1 MSIASGQDLAVHGV
15 TLHVEQRG
23 AGSHTAQTLV
33 LLHGFTGSAA
43 SWGKHLDTFAAA
55 GLRVI
60 AFDLLGHGASSA
72 PDDPQRYR
80 MERCQEDICAA
91 LEILGVGSGEA
102 ILLGYSM
109 GGRLALYLGF
119 SGYFRAL
126 ILESA
131 SPGLA
136 SASEREQRLASDE
149 RLAASIER
157 DGIAAF
163 VASWEQLPLFAS
175 QRALPAEVHEQLHC
189 QRLQNRPDGLANSL
203 RGMGTG
209 IQPALHERLPALDLP
224 VLLLAGELDSK
235 FCAIARQMGQLLP
248 RSSLEIVPGAGHTIH
263 LEQSEQFDKRVLAF
277 CQACLAQQDR

>member
-1 MSIASGQDLAVHGV
+1 MSTAAGQDLAVHSV
-15 TLHVEQRG
+15 TLHVELRK
-23 AGSHTAQTLV
+23 AANPAAPPLV

-43 SWGKHLDTFAAA
+43 SWGAHLDTFAAA

-72 PDDPQRYR
+72 PDDPERYR
-80 MERCQEDICAA
+80 MERCQEDVCAA
-91 LEILGVGSGEA
+91 LGMLGVGSGEA

-136 SASEREQRLASDE
+136 SPIEREQRRASDE

-157 DGIAAF
+157 DGMAAF

-175 QRALPAEVHEQLHC
+175 QRALPAEIRQRLRN
-189 QRLQNRPDGLANSL
+189 QRLQNRPGGLANSL

-209 IQPALHERLPALDLP
+209 SQPALYERLPTLELP
-224 VLLLAGELDSK
+224 VLLLAGELDAK
-235 FCAIARQMGQLLP
+235 FYAIARQMREALP
-248 RSSLEIVPGAGHTIH
+248 RASLEIVPGAGHTIH
-263 LEQSEQFDKRVLAF
+263 LEQPELFDKSVLAF
-277 CQACLAQQDR
+277 CQASLMQ

>member
-1 MSIASGQDLAVHGV
+1 MSTATGQDLVVHGV
-15 TLHVEQRG
+15 TLHVELRG
-23 AGSHTAQTLV
+23 AADSAAPTLA

-43 SWGKHLDTFAAA
+43 GWGAHLDTFAAA

-72 PDDPQRYR
+72 PDAPQRYS
-80 MERCQEDICAA
+80 MARCQEDVCAA
-91 LEILGVGSGEA
+91 LGMLGVGPGDA

-119 SGYFRAL
+119 SGYFHAL

-136 SASEREQRLASDE
+136 NPTEREQRRASDE

-157 DGIAAF
+157 DGVAAF

-175 QRALPAEVHEQLHC
+175 QRALPAEVRARLRA
-189 QRLQNRPDGLANSL
+189 QRLQNRPGGLANSL
-203 RGMGTG
+203 RGMGAG
-209 IQPALHERLPALDLP
+209 SQPALHERLTALDLP
-224 VLLLAGELDSK
+224 VLLLAGELDTK
-235 FCAIARQMGQLLP
+235 YCAIARQMRQMIARSQLA
-248 RSSLEIVPGAGHTIH
+248 IIPGAGHTVH
-263 LEQSEQFDKRVLAF
+263 LEQPEQFDRQVLAF
-277 CQACLAQQDR
+277 CRACLAGQEK

>member
-1 MSIASGQDLAVHGV
+1 MNRAVGQDLAVHGI
-15 TLHVEQRG
+15 TLHVEQRN
-23 AGSHTAQTLV
+23 AAHSAAQTVV

-43 SWGKHLDTFAAA
+43 SWGTHLDTFATA

-72 PDDPQRYR
+72 PDDPLRYR

-91 LEILGVGSGEA
+91 LEMLGVGQSEA

-131 SPGLA
+131 SPGLVN
-136 SASEREQRLASDE
+136 ASEREERRASDE

-163 VASWEQLPLFAS
+163 VASWEQHPLFAS
-175 QRALPAEVHEQLHC
+175 QRALPSGHRERQRN
-189 QRLQNRPDGLANSL
+189 QRLQNRPAGLANSL

-209 IQPALHERLPALDLP
+209 IQPSLHEQLPMLDLP
-224 VLLLAGELDSK
+224 VLLLAGELDTK
-235 FCAIARQMGQLLP
+235 FCTIARQMCHAIP
-248 RSSLEIVPGAGHTIH
+248 RASLEIIRGAGHTIH
-263 LEQSEQFDKRVLAF
+263 LEQPEQFDKSVLMF
-277 CQACLAQQDR
+277 CRACLM